1 MPPDVD
7 LMAMLRGRRV
17 VVVAGAGGVGKT
29 TVSAALGLGL
39 AAAGARVA
47 VVTIDPARRLATA
60 LGIPGLGDE
69 PHRVDPAVVEA
80 AGMRMAGTL
89 DALQLDPRATFD
101 RLIAREAPD
110 DAARDRI
117 LRNRVYR
124 HLSGAAGAQE
134 FMAVERL
141 HELVD
146 SGAYDVV
153 VLDTPPARNALDFL
167 DAPERMTRFVEG
179 RGLRLL
185 LGPRAGAGRTGWRA
199 LQAGGHMVMSV
210 VERLTGAQLLTDISE
225 FLQSFDGMYQGF
237 SNRAAAVHDLVASDS
252 TRFVVV
258 TGPRPE
264 PASEAVALW
273 RRLADEDY
281 PLGAVV
287 VNRVHPEP
295 GATGRP
301 DGLAG
306 LLRQAGAPDPEGLA
320 SRAEAALEAARSRA
334 AADAHEVGALSHA
347 LSVPPLAIVP
357 ALAEDPVEVAGLAQV
372 TRALGG
378 DARGPGRDAG
388 AAPPPDQARRQTT

>member
-1 MPPDVD
+1 VARERD
-7 LMAMLRGRRV
+7 LIGALTDRRI

-29 TVSAALGLGL
+29 TVSAALALGL
-39 AAAGARVA
+39 AAGGARVA
-47 VVTIDPARRLATA
+47 VVTIDPARRLASA
-60 LGIPGLGDE
+60 LGIAHLGDL
-69 PHRVDPAVVEA
+69 PHRVDPARVAA
-80 AGMRMAGTL
+80 AGITMTGTL

-101 RLIAREAPD
+101 RLVEREAPD

-117 LRNRVYR
+117 LANRIYR
-124 HLSGAAGAQE
+124 HLSGAVAGSQE

-146 SGAYDVV
+146 SGDYDTV

-167 DAPERMTRFVEG
+167 DAPERITRFMEG

-185 LGPRAGAGRTGWRA
+185 LGPRAGAGRIGWRA
-199 LQAGGHMVMSV
+199 LQAGGNVIMSV

-237 SNRAAAVHDLVASDS
+237 SERAAAVRTMLQSES

-264 PASEAVALW
+264 PCGEAIALW
-273 RRLADEDY
+273 RRLRDDRY

-295 GATGRP
+295 EGGDAAPT
-301 DGLAG
+301 GLAD
-306 LLRQAGAPDPEGLA
+306 LLRAAGAADPEGLA
-320 SRAEAALEAARSRA
+320 SRAADALAHARARA
-334 AADAHEVGALSHA
+334 AADRHEIRSLVGVLGD
-347 LSVPPLAIVP
+347 PPLATVP
-357 ALAEDPVEVAGLAQV
+357 ALEDDPVEVAGLARV
-372 TRALGG
+372 MREM
-378 DARGPGRDAG
+378 GPE
-388 AAPPPDQARRQTT
+388 

>member
-1 MPPDVD
+1 MPPDLD
-7 LMAMLRGRRV
+7 LVGLLERRRV

-29 TVSAALGLGL
+29 TVSAALALGL
-39 AAAGARVA
+39 ASRGARVA
-47 VVTIDPARRLATA
+47 VVTIDPARRLASA
-60 LGIPGLGDE
+60 LGIAHLGDS
-69 PHRVDPAVVEA
+69 PHRVDPARITG
-80 AGMRMAGTL
+80 AGIPMEGTL

-101 RLIAREAPD
+101 RLVAREAPD
-110 DAARDRI
+110 EAARQRI

-124 HLSGAAGAQE
+124 HLSTAVAGAQE

-141 HELVD
+141 HELTD
-146 SGAYDVV
+146 SGDYDVV

-185 LGPRAGAGRTGWRA
+185 LGPRSGAGRTGWRA

-237 SNRAAAVHDLVASDS
+237 SDRASAVRHLLASDS
-252 TRFVVV
+252 SRFVVV

-264 PASEAVALW
+264 PAGEAIALW
-273 RRLADEDY
+273 RRLRDDRY

-295 GATGRP
+295 
-301 DGLAG
+301 AG
-306 LLRQAGAPDPEGLA
+306 GGAPPEGLA
-320 SRAEAALEAARSRA
+320 DLLAAAGAADPAGLAHRATDALSAARARA
-334 AADAHEVGALSHA
+334 AADRHEMASLAQALDD
-347 LSVPPLAIVP
+347 PPTAVVP
-357 ALAEDPVEVAGLAQV
+357 ALDDDPVEVAGLARV
-372 TRALGG
+372 TRELE
-378 DARGPGRDAG
+378 GR
-388 AAPPPDQARRQTT
+388 

>member
-1 MPPDVD
+1 MAPDPD
-7 LMAMLRGRRV
+7 LVGMLEHRRI

-29 TVSAALGLGL
+29 TVSAALALGL
-39 AAAGARVA
+39 ASRGARVA
-47 VVTIDPARRLATA
+47 VVTIDPARRLASA
-60 LGIPGLGDE
+60 LGIAHLGDE
-69 PHRVDPAVVEA
+69 PDRVDPARITA
-80 AGMRMAGTL
+80 AGMPMEGTL
-89 DALQLDPRATFD
+89 DALQLDPQATFD
-101 RLIAREAPD
+101 RLVAREAPD
-110 DAARDRI
+110 EAARQRI

-124 HLSGAAGAQE
+124 HLSTAVAGAQE

-146 SGAYDVV
+146 SGRYDVV

-185 LGPRAGAGRTGWRA
+185 LGPRSGAGRTGWRA

-237 SNRAAAVHDLVASDS
+237 SDRASAVRFLLASDS

-264 PASEAVALW
+264 PATEAIALW
-273 RRLADEDY
+273 RRLRDDRY

-287 VNRVHPEP
+287 VNRVHLEP
-295 GATGRP
+295 GGDGAPP
-301 DGLAG
+301 DGLAD
-306 LLRQAGAPDPEGLA
+306 LLAAAGAADPVGLA
-320 SRAEAALEAARSRA
+320 GRAADALAMARARA
-334 AADAHEVGALSHA
+334 AADRHEVQAIAGALDG
-347 LSVPPLAIVP
+347 PPMVLVP
-357 ALAEDPVEVAGLAQV
+357 ALEDDPVEVAGLARV
-372 TRALGG
+372 TRELE
-378 DARGPGRDAG
+378 GR
-388 AAPPPDQARRQTT
+388 